1 MIEIAVC
8 IGDVDTHIITDQVLS
23 FDAID
28 SLLSRACTSTL
39 NAYNGYIVVN
49 GDDYETVAED
59 DTE

>member
-8 IGDVDTHIITDQVLS
+8 IGEVDTHIVTDQVLS

-28 SLLSRACTSTL
+28 SLLTRAATTTL
-39 NAYNGYIVVN
+39 QAYNAYSAM
-49 GDDYETVAED
+49 DSEYETVAED

>member
-39 NAYNGYIVVN
+39 NAYNGYVVLE
-49 GDDYETVAED
+49 GDYETVAED
-59 DTE
+59 DSE

>member
-28 SLLSRACTSTL
+28 SLLNRAANATL
-39 NAYNGYIVVN
+39 QAYNAYVVL
-49 GDDYETVAED
+49 DSDYEAIAED
-59 DTE
+59 DN

>member
-28 SLLSRACTSTL
+28 SLLNRAANATL
-39 NAYNGYIVVN
+39 NAYNAYVVLES
-49 GDDYETVAED
+49 DIETFVED

>member
-8 IGDVDTHIITDQVLS
+8 IGDVDTHIVTDQVLS

-28 SLLSRACTSTL
+28 SLLTRAASTTL
-39 NAYNGYIVVN
+39 QAYNAYVVVD
-49 GDDYETVAED
+49 GQYETTAED

>member
-8 IGDVDTHIITDQVLS
+8 IGDVDTHIITDQILS

-28 SLLSRACTSTL
+28 SLLNRAANATL
-39 NAYNGYIVVN
+39 LAYNAYAVA
-49 GDDYETVAED
+49 DAEYETVVED